1 VRRCT
6 WYELGV
12 IIRVLSTIGRD
23 TTVETMMK
31 PKFGLDDSKK
41 GGFTWAWKKV
51 TTGKKNKTVA
61 RQWQLRCQVS
71 TQLERIAT
79 SPHHDPTT

>member
-31 PKFGLDDSKK
+31 PKFGLDDSKREASL
-41 GGFTWAWKKV
+41 GL
-51 TTGKKNKTVA
+51 GK
-61 RQWQLRCQVS
+61 R
-71 TQLERIAT
+71 
-79 SPHHDPTT
+79 